1 MTPDEDITNL
11 GTDVP
16 NNAVSLYGQD
26 NGMEDFPVLKA
37 FQQYIDAEQAKA
49 RKRMLMLCTFF
60 IVLMTIVITVFVGLL
75 FMVSSHNQDLNDRLI
90 EFAMKERTTPSGSAV
105 VVQPSTDNSAILK
118 LTEKLNEMQKKLSE
132 SQQAVAAAEAKADEA
147 SKPKGPTAE
156 EREIIR
162 LKALLAAEKE
172 QSALEREKTRQA
184 ELEAYRRK
192 HYPELYERPVRKVEK
207 ESPRRPV
214 EKIELDDGD
223 LDALLNDDND
233 AISYYDEEDE
243 EEEVRPLKPKKRRSS
258 PSSNASEKVLPKEKQ
273 LEAPSP
279 AAAEKNYSIPVDIKG
294 SSSNWNIP
302 LD

>member
-1 MTPDEDITNL
+1 MTPDEDITNI
-11 GTDVP
+11 GTGVP

-26 NGMEDFPVLKA
+26 NGMDDFPVLKA

-90 EFAMKERTTPSGSAV
+90 EFAMKERTAPSGSAV
-105 VVQPSTDNSAILK
+105 VVQPPQDNSAILK

-172 QSALEREKTRQA
+172 QAALERERTHQA

-192 HYPELYERPVRKVEK
+192 HYPELYERPSVQVKKVT
-207 ESPRRPV
+207 RRQKS
-214 EKIELDDGD
+214 EEDEEDDVQKD
-223 LDALLNDDND
+223 IDALLNDDKP
-233 AISYYDEEDE
+233 ISYYDDDEDVEDE
-243 EEEVRPLKPKKRRSS
+243 RPNNVKKSKPS
-258 PSSNASEKVLPKEKQ
+258 PSTPPSQSSAEEKKPQAK
-273 LEAPSP
+273 
-279 AAAEKNYSIPVDIKG
+279 AEKNYSIPVDIKG

>member
-1 MTPDEDITNL
+1 MTPDDDITNI
-11 GTDVP
+11 GTGVP

-26 NGMEDFPVLKA
+26 NGMDDFPVLKA

-90 EFAMKERTTPSGSAV
+90 EFAMKERTAPSGSAV
-105 VVQPSTDNSAILK
+105 VVQPPQDNSAILK

-172 QSALEREKTRQA
+172 QAALERERTHQA

-192 HYPELYERPVRKVEK
+192 HYPELYERPSVPVKKVT
-207 ESPRRPV
+207 RRQKS
-214 EKIELDDGD
+214 EEDEEDDVQKD
-223 LDALLNDDND
+223 IDALLNDDKP
-233 AISYYDEEDE
+233 ISYYDDDEDVEDE
-243 EEEVRPLKPKKRRSS
+243 RPNNVKKSKPS
-258 PSSNASEKVLPKEKQ
+258 PSTPPSQSSAEEKKPQ
-273 LEAPSP
+273 AN
-279 AAAEKNYSIPVDIKG
+279 AEKNYSIPVDIKG